1 MKNRSR
7 TGDVLDPVSAYDRI
21 APHYGGLSRD
31 RQAYLTGI
39 EGLVVSET
47 PAVSRSLLDVGAG
60 DGARC
65 FRIAA
70 AAGLTKVVLLE
81 PSAAMR
87 SLWPSGAHGWAIRAE
102 ELSTRND
109 RFDVIV
115 CLWNV
120 LGHIFPAARRVEVLA
135 QCARLLS
142 PAGRLFVDVSHR
154 YNAVHYGVVPTMLR
168 MIRDSVHPGRAKRR
182 RHGRSWDINGIS
194 CATQGHVF
202 TDAEFR
208 RIAAAARLSVLRRF
222 AVDYSSGRV
231 RSSKYAGHLLY
242 VLRSYVSGNT

>member
-1 MKNRSR
+1 M
-7 TGDVLDPVSAYDRI
+7 VLDPVAAYDRI
-21 APHYGGLSRD
+21 APHYARLSQG
-31 RQAYLTGI
+31 RQAYLARI
-39 EGLVVSET
+39 EGLVVSEI
-47 PAVSRSLLDVGAG
+47 PAGSRSLLDVGAG

-70 AAGLTKVVLLE
+70 AAGLTRVVLLE

-87 SLWPSGAHGWAIRAE
+87 SLWPPQAHGWAIRAE
-102 ELSTRND
+102 ELGARND
-109 RFDVIV
+109 RFDAIV

-168 MIRDSVHPGRAKRR
+168 MIRDSVLRGE
-182 RHGRSWDINGIS
+182 RSGDVTAGWDLNGTR

-208 RIAAAARLSVLRRF
+208 RIAEAARLSVLRSF
-222 AVDYSSGRV
+222 AVDYSSGRI
-231 RSSKYAGHLLY
+231 RGSKYAGHLLY
-242 VLRSYVSGNT
+242 VLGSAS